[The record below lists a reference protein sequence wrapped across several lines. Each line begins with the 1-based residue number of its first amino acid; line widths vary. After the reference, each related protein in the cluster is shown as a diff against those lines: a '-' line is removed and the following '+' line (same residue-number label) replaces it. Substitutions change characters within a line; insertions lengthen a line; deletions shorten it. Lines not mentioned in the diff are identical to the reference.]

1 MPKILIAT
9 GNAHKAEELLK
20 ILPRAAQNG
29 AVIEYLTFADF
40 PNIPEPKEDSNTLK
54 KNAIIKALAGL
65 KATGLPSL
73 ADDTGL
79 MVDALGGQPGVYS
92 ARYAFADRADYAA
105 NNEKLLRELK
115 DIPKEK
121 RTANFITVAALALPD
136 GTIITKEGRVEGYI
150 AFESSGS
157 NGFGYD
163 PLFIVKDLNKT
174 MAELSL
180 EEKNGISHRARA
192 FAQMAEALKK
202 LF

>member
-1 MPKILIAT
+1 MPKILLAT
-9 GNAHKAEELLK
+9 GNAHKAKELLK
-20 ILPRAAQNG
+20 ILPRVTENG

-40 PNIPEPKEDSNTLK
+40 PNIPEPEEDAQTLK
-54 KNAIIKALAGL
+54 ENAIIKALAGL

-92 ARYAFADRADYAA
+92 GRYAFKDRADYPA

-115 DIPKEK
+115 DIPMPK
-121 RTANFITVAALALPD
+121 RTAHFATVAALALPE
-136 GTIITKEGRVEGYI
+136 GTITTKEGRVEGYI
-150 AFESSGS
+150 AFEHSGA

-174 MAELSL
+174 MAAMTL
-180 EEKNGISHRARA
+180 EEKNQISHRARA
-192 FAQMAEALKK
+192 FAQMAEVLKK
-202 LF
+202 LS